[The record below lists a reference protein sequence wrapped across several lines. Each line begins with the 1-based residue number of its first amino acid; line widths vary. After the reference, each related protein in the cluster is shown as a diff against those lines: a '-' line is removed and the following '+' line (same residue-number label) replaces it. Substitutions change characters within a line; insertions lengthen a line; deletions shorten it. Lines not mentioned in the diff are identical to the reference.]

1 MSHYVKSLILD
12 WHSKGLK
19 HLTCIS
25 LVAMTNIKV
34 CTCIAPCS
42 SLVRIKEF
50 TIYSILI
57 VDGLL
62 DSNYSLLLFIFDHS
76 NIINSGL
83 VFQTPRHITV
93 HNLCKNCNKAP
104 SRGVAAKCTDNYPLS
119 M

>member
-1 MSHYVKSLILD
+1 
-12 WHSKGLK
+12 
-19 HLTCIS
+19 
-25 LVAMTNIKV
+25 MTNIKV
-34 CTCIAPCS
+34 CTCIAPCR

-57 VDGLL
+57 VDGLFNL
-62 DSNYSLLLFIFDHS
+62 CGILIIPYYFIIFDHS

-83 VFQTPRHITV
+83 VLQTPRHITV

-104 SRGVAAKCTDNYPLS
+104 SRGVAAKCTDIYPLS